1 MQLSSHPQPY
11 SKGEG
16 HSGYEE
22 RVEILQAEV
31 EKKNHMLLEVKK
43 HLREAAEREQ
53 QLKTI
58 SDDAQVGKDMLDIL
72 RATNMWSPVPLVM
85 FLFAQWWSVNLSVCS
100 SLNATWLHYKKE
112 MPCSSKLLR

>member
-31 EKKNHMLLEVKK
+31 EKKNRMLLEVKK

-58 SDDAQVGKDMLDIL
+58 SDNAQVGKDMLIQ
-72 RATNMWSPVPLVM
+72 ATNFCHQFHW
-85 FLFAQWWSVNLSVCS
+85 
-100 SLNATWLHYKKE
+100 
-112 MPCSSKLLR
+112 